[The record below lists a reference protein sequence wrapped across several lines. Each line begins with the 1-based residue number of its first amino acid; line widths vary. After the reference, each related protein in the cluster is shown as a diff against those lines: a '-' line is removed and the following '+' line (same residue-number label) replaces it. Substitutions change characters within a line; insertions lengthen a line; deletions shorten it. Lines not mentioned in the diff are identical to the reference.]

1 MLETEKEKSM
11 TRKEYLKYKKKKNR
25 SLPWLKNIAL
35 LLVIVALS
43 LYVVNQLKVYTSVT
57 EIANKM
63 LEESKLIKTYKMYFM
78 GEPYT
83 KDDKENILYYY
94 QGADESRT
102 EIKSGKGLKY
112 IQLDEEGNIYG
123 IKDKNL
129 IKVNVSSD
137 TSEIVVEG
145 DVSNYL
151 IYGKEVLVYKDYG
164 KNSDK
169 TGVYELNGEMLIK
182 GVVYQMIR
190 DLENVYFIQPDTTS
204 KSLIAFSISNKSKKN
219 LSGKDIVNNIIQD
232 DDNIYYSSSS
242 RKGYICKVSKSG
254 GEAKVISHNSCLV
267 DSYNFYTTSAMG
279 VYGNKVI
286 YINSEDNKVYL
297 TGDNEDEVI
306 VDNEVKQI
314 QLKGNMLYFLL
325 KDKIEIYRYNVE
337 KNMLEKITSARTGE
351 MICSNQ

>member
-63 LEESKLIKTYKMYFM
+63 LEESKLIKTYNMYFM

-204 KSLIAFSISNKSKKN
+204 KSLIAFSISNK
-219 LSGKDIVNNIIQD
+219 
-232 DDNIYYSSSS
+232 
-242 RKGYICKVSKSG
+242 
-254 GEAKVISHNSCLV
+254 
-267 DSYNFYTTSAMG
+267 
-279 VYGNKVI
+279 
-286 YINSEDNKVYL
+286 
-297 TGDNEDEVI
+297 
-306 VDNEVKQI
+306 
-314 QLKGNMLYFLL
+314 
-325 KDKIEIYRYNVE
+325 
-337 KNMLEKITSARTGE
+337 
-351 MICSNQ
+351 